1 MGVAV
6 QVKVP
11 ARGCDGRTMASSQS
25 ASALVDQAGLD
36 SFPASD
42 PPSWTLG
49 VRDCVEIGQ
58 ATPSSHLG

>member
-11 ARGCDGRTMASSQS
+11 ARRCGGRTIASRQS
-25 ASALVDQAGLD
+25 ASALVDEAGLD

-42 PPSWTLG
+42 PPGWTLG
-49 VRDCVEIGQ
+49 ARDYVEIGQ
-58 ATPSSHLG
+58 ATPSSRLG